1 MLPAPATAP
10 PSPVAAPLPDLP
22 RLRLPPLH
30 RAPGTLQFGA
40 DPAHAL
46 VVDGLTP
53 PLARMVEALD
63 GSRPVARVVA
73 DAAAAG
79 ASPGVARG
87 VLDRLRAAGLLAAGD
102 EPDALAGRRVVV
114 RGAGRVAVA
123 VACLL
128 ATAGV
133 GRVLVEAEGTVRGAD
148 LGTGL
153 VADDVGRPAGLAI
166 PDAVARVAPGSRA
179 PRAPSARR
187 WLTAR
192 ADLVVLADADR
203 PDPVAAT
210 RLVLAG
216 RAHLPVALAAGV
228 GTVGPLV
235 VPGRTPCL
243 HCQDL
248 VRTAEDPAWPRLAAE
263 LAGRRSPAQP
273 VALAAATA
281 ALAVAEVLAVLDP
294 AGVAAA
300 WGATL
305 TLAADGTRGRT
316 PARRHPDCGCDVRL
330 GPSGRSAPARLLPS
344 PAGSQVTPTVG
355 AA

>member
-10 PSPVAAPLPDLP
+10 PSPVAALLPDRP

-30 RAPGTLQFGA
+30 RAAGALQFGA
-40 DPAHAL
+40 DPARAL

-63 GSRPVARVVA
+63 GSRPMARVLA

-87 VLDRLRAAGLLAAGD
+87 VLERLHAAGLLAAGD
-102 EPDALAGRRVVV
+102 EPGALDGRRVVV

-133 GRVLVEAEGTVRGAD
+133 GRVLVEAEGTVCRAD

-153 VADDVGRPAGLAI
+153 VADDVGRPARLAI

-179 PRAPSARR
+179 PGAPSARR

-243 HCQDL
+243 HCEDL

-263 LAGRRSPAQP
+263 LAGRRSPAP

-305 TLAADGTRGRT
+305 TLAAHGARDRT
-316 PARRHPDCGCDVRL
+316 PARRHPDCGCDVHLGPSERPGPARL
-330 GPSGRSAPARLLPS
+330 GPAPAGP
-344 PAGSQVTPTVG
+344 QVTPSAG